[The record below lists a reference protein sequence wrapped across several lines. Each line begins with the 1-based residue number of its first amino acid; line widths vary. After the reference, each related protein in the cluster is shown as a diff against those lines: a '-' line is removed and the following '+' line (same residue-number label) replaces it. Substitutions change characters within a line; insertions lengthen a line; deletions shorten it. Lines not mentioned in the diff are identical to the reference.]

1 MNYRRLNRFHS
12 TAYSRYFVSNF
23 LLRCLHTELYKMDR
37 KRFQRLLVFI
47 LSPESILYLIYLQA
61 GILESELEA
70 DSSLNFTSK

>member
-1 MNYRRLNRFHS
+1 MNDRRLNRFHS
-12 TAYSRYFVSNF
+12 TTYSRYFVSNF

-37 KRFQRLLVFI
+37 KRLQWLLVFI
-47 LSPESILYLIYLQA
+47 LSPESILCLIYLQA

>member
-1 MNYRRLNRFHS
+1 
-12 TAYSRYFVSNF
+12 
-23 LLRCLHTELYKMDR
+23 MDR

-47 LSPESILYLIYLQA
+47 LSPESILCLIYLQA